1 EDLIDE
7 RVAKLNS
14 EKQVKFL
21 TNQLQEVRG
30 SLHVANQD
38 LQSKLDTAERRAE
51 RYLQRKEEYK
61 TALNQESTAHGE
73 TKEKLKAYASTARPS
88 LRGKPHDSISDESDG
103 PVSVRRHRSATKL
116 SPDAPL
122 PATTQRRS
130 KQPEP
135 AVFEGPTGTKAST
148 YQKWKLDMQSWFRAH
163 PYPFA
168 NNEEEQLDYIRMKTT
183 GVAWDNISSGWFVEG
198 DEFHTAQEAWD
209 ILDACYGRLN
219 TRLDAHNF
227 YEKEG
232 FMKP

>member
-1 EDLIDE
+1 MGPATSPTPRTGDYLKARPQSHWLRNPKTDLPQGSQPTLAAYEYDANGEPRLEDLIDE

-51 RYLQRKEEYK
+51 RYLQRRRSTRPPLTRVYR
-61 TALNQESTAHGE
+61 ARRNQR
-73 TKEKLKAYASTARPS
+73 KLKAYASTARPS

-168 NNEEEQLDYIRMKTT
+168 NNEE
-183 GVAWDNISSGWFVEG
+183 GN
-198 DEFHTAQEAWD
+198 
-209 ILDACYGRLN
+209 
-219 TRLDAHNF
+219 
-227 YEKEG
+227 
-232 FMKP
+232 